1 MSHFVTY
8 FSSNTINQSIAGTR
22 FFAGRV
28 PEYDYYLGNAWGNA
42 FLDCDGDDRDDVLC
56 QASVENDR
64 TIGRNPL
71 FFGIPMFT
79 CSGESDYPTRESGK
93 ACFSKDMETNEADG
107 CGFVASVG
115 PCSRVCV
122 GGFCGA
128 NDPPLEYRG
137 TTNVL
142 YVYMK
147 EYEGTD
153 KSGGANVV
161 LKIVVPIAVLIVLA
175 GCLLII
181 WKHKKSNTT
190 NHEAPSKAKDAGSTT
205 DDGIND
211 GDDDSIPA
219 ISLEI

>member
-1 MSHFVTY
+1 MQYPYV
-8 FSSNTINQSIAGTR
+8 AGTR
-22 FFAGRV
+22 FFAGKV
-28 PEYDYYLGNAWGNA
+28 PEFDYYLGNAWGNA

-64 TIGRNPL
+64 IIGRDPQ

-107 CGFVASVG
+107 CGFIASVG

-122 GGFCGA
+122 GGFCGV
-128 NDPPLEYRG
+128 NDPPLEHRG

-147 EYEGTD
+147 KFEGTEQSD
-153 KSGGANVV
+153 TGTSTNLIIA
-161 LKIVVPIAVLIVLA
+161 IVITIAVLIFLFMCSLV
-175 GCLLII
+175 I

-190 NHEAPSKAKDAGSTT
+190 NHSFVSNSKDAGSTT
-205 DDGIND
+205 DAGSDDGKND
-211 GDDDSIPA
+211 F
-219 ISLEI
+219 ISAPTI

>member
-1 MSHFVTY
+1 MQY
-8 FSSNTINQSIAGTR
+8 PYIAGTR
-22 FFAGRV
+22 FFAGKV
-28 PEYDYYLGNAWGNA
+28 PEFDYYLGNAWGNA

-64 TIGRNPL
+64 IIGRDPQ

-93 ACFSKDMETNEADG
+93 ACFSKDMETNKADG

-142 YVYMK
+142 YVYLK
-147 EYEGTD
+147 KYEGAEQRDTNT
-153 KSGGANVV
+153 SLV
-161 LKIVVPIAVLIVLA
+161 LGLVIPITALIVLVMSSIV
-175 GCLLII
+175 L
-181 WKHKKSNTT
+181 WKYKKLNVSNHASVSNSKDASSTT
-190 NHEAPSKAKDAGSTT
+190 DAGS
-205 DDGIND
+205 ND
-211 GDDDSIPA
+211 GNDDFLPA
-219 ISLEI
+219 VTLEI

>member
-1 MSHFVTY
+1 
-8 FSSNTINQSIAGTR
+8 
-22 FFAGRV
+22 
-28 PEYDYYLGNAWGNA
+28 
-42 FLDCDGDDRDDVLC
+42 
-56 QASVENDR
+56 
-64 TIGRNPL
+64 
-71 FFGIPMFT
+71 MFT

-142 YVYMK
+142 YVYLK

-153 KSGGANVV
+153 RGDGRTGTKFF
-161 LKIVVPIAVLIVLA
+161 LWIAIPFEVLIVVALWVWV
-175 GCLLII
+175 I
-181 WKHKKSNTT
+181 WKHKKLHTTKHASVSNT
-190 NHEAPSKAKDAGSTT
+190 KDAGSTT
-205 DDGIND
+205 DAGSND
-211 GDDDSIPA
+211 GDDDFIP
-219 ISLEI
+219 SVTLEI